1 MQLFRHLSWFFR
13 RYWYTYSLALVML
26 FIVALVNM
34 AVPQLIGR
42 AIDRLLAT
50 GEQAS
55 VEPFLL
61 GLVAAGVVVY
71 LLRYGWRRML
81 FGTSYKLGNYLRRDF
96 YQRLTRQGQAFY
108 NGHSTGD
115 LMARHQ

>member
-71 LLRYGWRRML
+71 LLRYGW
-81 FGTSYKLGNYLRRDF
+81 LRH
-96 YQRLTRQGQAFY
+96 G
-108 NGHSTGD
+108 
-115 LMARHQ
+115 